1 MKEPE
6 RAIQPFPAPPLP
18 SVALALSG
26 PRPVAPNL
34 QMVLLRELN
43 LGQPAG
49 TVAGNPS
56 RSLLRSELVMMLAGG
71 WLHTASLPEV
81 QQLRCG
87 WGWG

>member
-1 MKEPE
+1 
-6 RAIQPFPAPPLP
+6 
-18 SVALALSG
+18 
-26 PRPVAPNL
+26 
-34 QMVLLRELN
+34 MVLLRELN